1 MFTRTAG
8 AIVLAAAAL
17 AAPRPAAADDVNVEL
32 IGKALAGQ
40 TKPGL
45 VLYANKA
52 IVSAKAQLTRGDGT
66 KVALQAGRI
75 GPGAKKELLFDAP
88 VGTHRYTGTLLVEF
102 IDGTSG
108 EMPLQF
114 EVLVSDGVKVQVI
127 EEKLDLQQGKLA
139 FTFTG
144 AASKCEY
151 DVAFDGKPAR
161 HGWVRFAGEAPGTEL
176 ELAWAPHGADD
187 KVLRIQ
193 LTCHDAEGFFSPTVE
208 LFPWKID
215 VPHEDVVFATGKWD
229 VVPGE
234 AAKLDAAQKE
244 IAAVLRRYQQ
254 ALKLGNQKIGLY
266 VIGHTDTVG
275 DPATNRTL
283 SLNRAKSIASY
294 FRTKGLSL
302 PIYYVGMGE
311 DAPAVETPDE
321 TDEPKNRRAEYIV
334 SVNAPAGVKWTK
346 L

>member
-1 MFTRTAG
+1 MRFRDFG
-8 AIVLAAAAL
+8 AYALVAAAL
-17 AAPRPAAADDVNVEL
+17 VAPRIAAADDVSVEL

-40 TKPGL
+40 TRPGL

-66 KVALQAGRI
+66 PLTLRAGRI
-75 GPGAKKELLFDAP
+75 APGAKQELLFDAP
-88 VGTHRYTGTLLVEF
+88 AGTHSYSGTLHVEF

-108 EMPLQF
+108 EMPLSF
-114 EVLVSDGVKVQVI
+114 EVLVSDGVRVQVR
-127 EEKLDLQQGKLA
+127 EDKLDLPAGKLA

-144 AASKCEY
+144 TASRCEY

-161 HGWVRFAGEAPGTEL
+161 HGWARYAGEAPGTEL
-176 ELAWAPHGADD
+176 ELSWPTHGADD

-229 VVPGE
+229 VAADE
-234 AAKLDAAQKE
+234 AKKLDAAQRE
-244 IAAVLRRYQQ
+244 IVSVLKRYQQ

-266 VIGHTDTVG
+266 VIGHTDSVG
-275 DPATNRTL
+275 DPGSNRAL
-283 SLNRAKSIASY
+283 SLNRAKAIAGY
-294 FRTKGLSL
+294 FRARGLSL

-321 TDEPKNRRAEYIV
+321 TDEPRNRRAEYIV
-334 SVNAPAGVKWTK
+334 SVDAPAGVKWTK